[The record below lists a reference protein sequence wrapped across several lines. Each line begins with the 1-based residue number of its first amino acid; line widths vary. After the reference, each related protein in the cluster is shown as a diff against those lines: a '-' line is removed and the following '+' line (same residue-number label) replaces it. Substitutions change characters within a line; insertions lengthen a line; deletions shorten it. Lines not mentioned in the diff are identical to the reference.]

1 LPLSE
6 SPGDFYRSRISV
18 LDNSIRKIRK
28 TISWFYAGRLF
39 SFLAMAGFMVL
50 FVQFQFNAIWLFPA
64 GGLLL
69 VFLFLV
75 RADLKA
81 DYRLRLLNN
90 KLLQDQQE
98 LDFLG
103 HKFSDRPDGV
113 VFREFNPHLSD
124 DFDVF
129 GPGSLFQY
137 LNRCV
142 TQPGTRLFARNLC
155 FQEKD
160 VARIKARQEAIRELA
175 QKLNFIQDFRAKGLF
190 LKETGNEAENLQQWL
205 NESETKTGLLQVL
218 CLVVPVFN
226 LGILVLL
233 FTGFLPWNLLTLP
246 ILAGLFAVYSHHKRL
261 KKAHYQLGNTAKTFE
276 QYTSLI
282 QLIEEEEFTSGYL
295 NSCRQALKEGEL
307 TAGKS
312 MQKLFNLLNR
322 FDLRYNILVSFFL
335 NAFLVFDLQVYI
347 RLVRWKEIHR
357 NSVGRWFASLAEV
370 DSLSGFAVFRFNNAD
385 SVCYPHISEKD
396 FELDAVDMGHPLI
409 QPAVR
414 VCNSISFTGTPAVR
428 IITGANMAGKSTF
441 LRTLSVNLIL
451 AMNGAPVLAR
461 SFRFTPCD
469 LLSSIKIQDSLA
481 NNESYFYAEL
491 LRLKE
496 IINHVSQH
504 KTLVILDEILRGT
517 NTKDKQTGT
526 LGLLEKLINL
536 NSVVLIATHD
546 LVIGDLE
553 QKYPSFVRNNCFEVE
568 LTDDQLIFDYK
579 LKPGISQKLNASFL
593 MQKMG
598 IVG

>member
-1 LPLSE
+1 MPVT
-6 SPGDFYRSRISV
+6 PGDFYRNRIS
-18 LDNSIRKIRK
+18 LLEDSIRIIRRKI
-28 TISWFYAGRLF
+28 TWLYAGRLV
-39 SFLAMAGFMVL
+39 SFLTMLGLMVL
-50 FVQFQFNAIWLFPA
+50 FVQFQFNAIWLLPA
-64 GGLLL
+64 GIMLLG
-69 VFLFLV
+69 FLFLV

-90 KLLQDQQE
+90 KLLHDQQE

-103 HKFSDRPDGV
+103 HNFSNCPDGG
-113 VFREFNPHLSD
+113 VFREINPHLSD

-175 QKLNFIQDFRAKGLF
+175 QKLNFIQDFRANGLF

-205 NESETKTGLLQVL
+205 NESETKTGLLRVL

-226 LGILVLL
+226 IGILVLL
-233 FTGFLPWNLLTLP
+233 ITGFLPWNLLTLP
-246 ILAGLFAVYSHHKRL
+246 ILAGLFTVYSHHKRL

-282 QLIEEEEFTSGYL
+282 RLIEEEDFSSDYL
-295 NSCRQALKEGEL
+295 NSCRQALKEGNL

-322 FDLRYNILVSFFL
+322 FDIRYNILVSFFL

-357 NSVGRWFASLAEV
+357 NSVGRWFTSLAEV
-370 DSLSGFAVFRFNNAD
+370 DSLNGPAVFEFNNAD
-385 SVCYPHISEKD
+385 SVCYPDISGKD
-396 FELDAVDMGHPLI
+396 FELDAVEMGHPLI
-409 QPAVR
+409 KPSVR
-414 VCNSISFTGTPAVR
+414 VCNSLTFSGTPAVR

-451 AMNGAPVLAR
+451 AMNGAPVVAR
-461 SFRFTPCD
+461 AFRFTPCD
-469 LLSSIKIQDSLA
+469 LMSSIKIQDSLA

-491 LRLKE
+491 VRLKE
-496 IINHVSQH
+496 IISHVEHH

-526 LGLLEKLINL
+526 LGLLEKLISL
-536 NSVVLIATHD
+536 RAVVMIATHD